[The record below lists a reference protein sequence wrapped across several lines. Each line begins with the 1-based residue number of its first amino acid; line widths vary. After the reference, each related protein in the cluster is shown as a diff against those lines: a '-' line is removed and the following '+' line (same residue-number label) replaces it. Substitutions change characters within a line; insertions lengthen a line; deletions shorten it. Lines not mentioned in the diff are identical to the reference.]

1 MISICGQSYVPDP
14 CGSTWGTLVWSRSQP
29 GPLRVGNAFCHHPRV
44 TGSPVPIL
52 CSLSFLPNT
61 PASSPVLTKRT
72 AYFPA
77 LWPLCSPAAARAG
90 SPPFSRQT
98 LSLPTPAGSRLPWS
112 SAPPTLCFL
121 FTAPSNL
128 PVAAAYV
135 GNLYS
140 RLKCKS
146 MIEENNYFCFYCLP
160 NTRSST

>member
-1 MISICGQSYVPDP
+1 MRPRLCSRTLWFHMGPGSSSPGMVSVPPWTSQSRKCILPPAMGDRKP
-14 CGSTWGTLVWSRSQP
+14 CSNPLFAFFSSQ
-29 GPLRVGNAFCHHPRV
+29 HPRQ
-44 TGSPVPIL
+44 
-52 CSLSFLPNT
+52 LP
-61 PASSPVLTKRT
+61 SRKRT

-98 LSLPTPAGSRLPWS
+98 LSPSTPAGSRLPWY
-112 SAPPTLCFL
+112 SAPPTLCFP
-121 FTAPSNL
+121 FTMPSNL